1 MYPAEIRN
9 DMPFWGKTQIQKITN
24 QYTAVSQ
31 LEPFAHLTSRRVVL
45 TTLIEILTEIMVRA
59 TPLGFIVSWAVSS
72 VKGGSNRRRR
82 RYAAGRKAL
91 VG

>member
-1 MYPAEIRN
+1 
-9 DMPFWGKTQIQKITN
+9 MPFEVKSGQFQIQKITN
-24 QYTAVSQ
+24 QYTSQ

-82 RYAAGRKAL
+82 KYAAGRT
-91 VG
+91 VN